1 MLSGLMPGIS
11 KPMVLMIFRVLASIT
26 DTVPPTSDV
35 TQSCDPS
42 AVNSAKRGRVPTS
55 TLSTISKLLVS
66 MKCAMLEVSDV
77 AIRILPSGLMPTP
90 SGSTPTG
97 TSASTS
103 RVSRSIT
110 VTRLSSSLAM

>member
-66 MKCAMLEVSDV
+66 MKCAMFEVSDV
-77 AIRILPSGLMPTP
+77 AISVLAVRADADAL
-90 SGSTPTG
+90 
-97 TSASTS
+97 
-103 RVSRSIT
+103 
-110 VTRLSSSLAM
+110 RLDADRHLGQHLARLEIDHRD